1 MINMNPVL
9 FLENKPINN
18 IIISG
23 SFNSISSHDDIIQE
37 MELAQYNCNNAI
49 KQLEIVISEQDSIMN
64 NNRLYYRPLT
74 EGLAGDAIDVVT
86 SAIDSIIEFITSM
99 FSKFFMSINKIIG
112 RDTKWYQ
119 DNRGKIL
126 SPSFKLPDA
135 SGKFSEWKDYK
146 LDRLK
151 KSLVDK
157 SFSINDQNM
166 LKMLEDDAKAFED
179 DIFRRIGGSRSEID
193 SSITDFKSQCEYLYS
208 GPDKEVDVSTVQNDI
223 KTYFEYCADFL
234 SGKNSSVYEA
244 ISNDSKKLDESKR
257 NVEQEVA
264 KLAAKI
270 RKTPVNNNTSQQSQ
284 NNTGGEENQTTS
296 NAAEKAAEAQ
306 INSFDMASF
315 FNLKS
320 IYEAGENDKD
330 NGGGSKMQTPEVSKD
345 DAGDKGADTNKEEP
359 DESVKLQDI
368 KDKAVKYFK
377 LTANAIGGQMSA
389 AVKAYNQYNKLFRW
403 AIKNQKS
410 GNNNNQENKQKENQQ
425 KQTNDKKESDKESKI
440 KDKKSAERKF
450 SPKMQAYKDKT
461 LKKIQSMKNGG

>member
-18 IIISG
+18 VIVSG
-23 SFNSISSHDDIIQE
+23 SFNSFSTHDDIIQE

-49 KQLEIVISEQDSIMN
+49 KQLEILISEQDTIMN

-74 EGLAGDAIDVVT
+74 EGLAGDAVDVVT

-126 SPSFKLPDA
+126 SQSFKLPDA

-166 LKMLEDDAKAFED
+166 LKMLEDDAKEFED

-193 SSITDFKSQCEYLYS
+193 SGITDFKSQCEYLYS

-270 RKTPVNNNTSQQSQ
+270 RKAPVNNNTSQQSQ
-284 NNTGGEENQTTS
+284 NNNGSKESQSPS
-296 NAAEKAAEAQ
+296 NNDADEKAAEAQ

-320 IYEAGENDKD
+320 IYEADEND
-330 NGGGSKMQTPEVSKD
+330 NGGGTKMQTPEVSKD
-345 DAGDKGADTNKEEP
+345 DTGDKRVDINKEEP
-359 DESVKLQDI
+359 DEAVKLQDI

-403 AIKNQKS
+403 AIKNQGKNK
-410 GNNNNQENKQKENQQ
+410 NNENKTENNEEKQEENTKE
-425 KQTNDKKESDKESKI
+425 ESKKNKELVGNAI
-440 KDKKSAERKF
+440 QRLNQAKNREKS
-450 SPKMQAYKDKT
+450 
-461 LKKIQSMKNGG
+461 

>member
-18 IIISG
+18 ITISG
-23 SFNSISSHDDIIQE
+23 SFNSFSTHDDIIQE

-49 KQLEIVISEQDSIMN
+49 KQLEILISEQDAIMN

-74 EGLAGDAIDVVT
+74 EGLAGDAVDVVT

-193 SSITDFKSQCEYLYS
+193 SGITDFKSQCEYLYS

-270 RKTPVNNNTSQQSQ
+270 RKAPVNNNTSQQSQ
-284 NNTGGEENQTTS
+284 NNTGSKENQAPS
-296 NAAEKAAEAQ
+296 NNDAAEKAAEEAH

-320 IYEAGENDKD
+320 IYEADENDKD
-330 NGGGSKMQTPEVSKD
+330 DGGGTKMQTPEVSKD
-345 DAGDKGADTNKEEP
+345 DTGDKGVDTNKEEP
-359 DESVKLQDI
+359 DEAVKLQDI
-368 KDKAVKYFK
+368 KDKAIKYFK

-389 AVKAYNQYNKLFRW
+389 AVKAYNQYNKLFKW
-403 AIKNQKS
+403 AIKNQGKNK
-410 GNNNNQENKQKENQQ
+410 NNENKTENNEEKQEENTKE
-425 KQTNDKKESDKESKI
+425 ESKKI
-440 KDKKSAERKF
+440 K
-450 SPKMQAYKDKT
+450 
-461 LKKIQSMKNGG
+461 N

>member
-49 KQLEIVISEQDSIMN
+49 KQLEILISEQDSIMN

-270 RKTPVNNNTSQQSQ
+270 RKAPVNNTSQQSQ
-284 NNTGGEENQTTS
+284 NNDGNQTPGDA
-296 NAAEKAAEAQ
+296 AAEKAADDAHIE
-306 INSFDMASF
+306 SFDMASF

-320 IYEAGENDKD
+320 IYEAGDC
-330 NGGGSKMQTPEVSKD
+330 
-345 DAGDKGADTNKEEP
+345 
-359 DESVKLQDI
+359 
-368 KDKAVKYFK
+368 
-377 LTANAIGGQMSA
+377 
-389 AVKAYNQYNKLFRW
+389 
-403 AIKNQKS
+403 
-410 GNNNNQENKQKENQQ
+410 
-425 KQTNDKKESDKESKI
+425 
-440 KDKKSAERKF
+440 
-450 SPKMQAYKDKT
+450 
-461 LKKIQSMKNGG
+461 

>member
-9 FLENKPINN
+9 FLENKPTNN

-23 SFNSISSHDDIIQE
+23 SFNSFSTHDDIIQE

-49 KQLEIVISEQDSIMN
+49 KQLEILISEQDAIMN

-74 EGLAGDAIDVVT
+74 EGLAGDAVDVVT

-126 SPSFKLPDA
+126 SQSFKLPDA

-151 KSLVDK
+151 KSLIDK

-166 LKMLEDDAKAFED
+166 LKMLEDDAKEFED

-193 SSITDFKSQCEYLYS
+193 SGITDFKSQCEYLYS

-270 RKTPVNNNTSQQSQ
+270 RKAPVNNNTSQQSQ
-284 NNTGGEENQTTS
+284 NNTSSKENQAPS
-296 NAAEKAAEAQ
+296 NNDAAEKAAEAQ

-320 IYEAGENDKD
+320 IYEADENDKD
-330 NGGGSKMQTPEVSKD
+330 NGGGTKMQTPEVSKD
-345 DAGDKGADTNKEEP
+345 DTGDKGVDTNKEEP

-403 AIKNQKS
+403 AIKNQGKNK
-410 GNNNNQENKQKENQQ
+410 NNENKTENNEEKQEENTKE
-425 KQTNDKKESDKESKI
+425 ESKKNKELVGNAI
-440 KDKKSAERKF
+440 QRLTQAKNREKS
-450 SPKMQAYKDKT
+450 
-461 LKKIQSMKNGG
+461 